1 MIRGVRNFLITLAI
15 VALLA
20 LAAVCVRIMF
30 KPEDGAAGPAEPI
43 VIEYWTHVD
52 AQRSKL
58 EERLIEEFMRDNPGI
73 TVHRSEYTAVEM
85 LNVVNTAFDASQA
98 PDFFNFP
105 AEGIAELLYSGR
117 LEPVDYQA
125 SGFGNK
131 EGLLDTYLDGVFSAV
146 TMDDKIYGIP
156 LELTNWCLYI
166 NRNLF
171 EQAGLD
177 PDNDYPKTWEE
188 MVAVCQKLVKRDG
201 AVLERRGFDFRY
213 PYYLVFFVPMVEQLG
228 GSVISPDG
236 KSYIYNDEAWEKA
249 LSFMASWGPLD
260 LNLGSPTYI
269 NARTIFNQEK
279 IAMCLSGLYQ
289 ESRMETDNPS
299 FYNSEE
305 WMVVPFPTF
314 SSSVEKLG
322 TAPYPHFFL
331 VNSSSS
337 DRVKT
342 ACWKLIGYFASHGED
357 YLREINL
364 IVPRKDLID
373 SPLFSN
379 IPYSS
384 VFLEQMSYSHPV
396 YSGRHAAQIQNLI
409 GEAVESVMLS
419 GESPEKAV
427 ISLRASVQELFYEN

>member
-1 MIRGVRNFLITLAI
+1 MRRGVRNFLTTVF
-15 VALLA
+15 VAVLLL
-20 LAAVCVRIMF
+20 LAAVVVYIMF
-30 KPEDGAAGPAEPI
+30 LPEDGGAGGAEPV

-58 EERLIEEFMRDNPGI
+58 EERLIGEFMRDNPGI
-73 TVHRSEYTAVEM
+73 VVHRSEYTAVEM

-105 AEGIAELLYSGR
+105 AEGIAELLYSGK

-125 SGFGNK
+125 AGFDGK
-131 EGLLDTYLDGVFSAV
+131 EGLLDAYLDGVFSAV
-146 TMDDKIYGIP
+146 TMDGKIYGIP
-156 LELTNWCLYI
+156 LELTNWCLYV

-171 EQAGLD
+171 EEAGLD
-177 PDNDYPKTWEE
+177 PDEDYPRTWEQ
-188 MVAVCQKLVKRDG
+188 MVDICQKLVRRDG

-236 KSYIYNDEAWEKA
+236 KSYICNDEAWEKA

-260 LNLGSPTYI
+260 QNLGSPTYI
-269 NARTIFNQEK
+269 NARAIFNQEK

-299 FYNSEE
+299 FYESDG

-314 SSSVEKLG
+314 EDSIHDVG

-337 DRVKT
+337 DRVKQ

-379 IPYSS
+379 IPYSD
-384 VFLEQMSYSHPV
+384 VFLEQMAYSNPV
-396 YSGRHAAQIQNLI
+396 YSGRHAAEIQNLI

-419 GESPEKAV
+419 GESPKKAV